1 MSETMRAAWFDRFGP
16 AAEVLSVGEVEMP
29 RPGAGEVRVRIA
41 VSGVNPVDVKRR
53 LGGRGAGD
61 GDRVVPHFDGAGTI
75 ESVGDGD
82 GVDSARVGER
92 VWVYEAQWGRAFGT
106 AAELAVVAADCAVAL
121 PEAAGLDA
129 GACLGIPAITAHRCV
144 FADGSV
150 SGQTVLVTG
159 GAGAVGHYAVQFAK
173 LDGATVIATV
183 SNDDKAEL
191 ALQGGADHVINYR
204 TADVAASINELAGE
218 DGVDRVVEV
227 EFGGNLAAATA
238 VVKNNGIIATYASQA
253 HPEPAVPFYA
263 LVYKNVTVHHVL
275 VFGMPEE
282 AKERAVADISRW
294 LAAGQLKH
302 HLGPRFALDEIVA
315 AHEAVEGG
323 AYGKVLVD
331 L

>member
-16 AAEVLSVGEVEMP
+16 AAEVLSVGEVETP
-29 RPGAGEVRVRIA
+29 PPGSGELRVRIA

-53 LGGRGAGD
+53 LGGRGASD
-61 GDRVVPHFDGAGTI
+61 GNRVVPHFDGAGTV
-75 ESVGDGD
+75 ESVGE

-121 PEAAGLDA
+121 PDATGLDA
-129 GACLGIPAITAHRCV
+129 GACLGIPALTAHRSV

-150 SGQTVLVTG
+150 AGQTVLVTG

-173 LDGATVIATV
+173 LDGAKVIATV

-191 ALQGGADHVINYR
+191 ARQGGADHAINYR
-204 TADVAASINELAGE
+204 TADVATSINELAGAN
-218 DGVDRVVEV
+218 GIDRIVEV
-227 EFGGNLAAATA
+227 EFGGNLAAAAA
-238 VVKNNGIIATYASQA
+238 VVKENGIIATYASQA
-253 HPEPAVPFYA
+253 HPEPTVPFYA

-282 AKERAVADISRW
+282 AKARAVADISRW
-294 LAAGQLKH
+294 LAAGQLQH
-302 HLGPRFALDEIVA
+302 HLGPRFALEEIVG
-315 AHEAVEGG
+315 AHEAVEAG